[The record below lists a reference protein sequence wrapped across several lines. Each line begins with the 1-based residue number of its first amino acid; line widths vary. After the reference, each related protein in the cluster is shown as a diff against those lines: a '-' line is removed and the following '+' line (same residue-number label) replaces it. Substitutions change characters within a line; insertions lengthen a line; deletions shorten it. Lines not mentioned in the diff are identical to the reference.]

1 MESQPS
7 CGILTTIL
15 TPAQNVDLFHPRRS
29 LRFSGNFA
37 LKQRKE
43 GWICNPWKSIRF
55 LSLSAATNRI
65 QRNLNCS
72 HLIVFL
78 YPLMSIQIEFVSACD
93 RKCPDFTISLC
104 LSLSLWLLSLAPKKT
119 LHIINAQ
126 IRILLQ
132 NQIRLSAISLW
143 DLTLERAL
151 LR

>member
-15 TPAQNVDLFHPRRS
+15 TPAQNVDLLHPRRS

-43 GWICNPWKSIRF
+43 RWIFNPWKSICF
-55 LSLSAATNRI
+55 LSLSASTNRI
-65 QRNLNCS
+65 QRNVNRS
-72 HLIVFL
+72 HLISSHEYSNRIPICL
-78 YPLMSIQIEFVSACD
+78 CQKVS
-93 RKCPDFTISLC
+93 RFYI
-104 LSLSLWLLSLAPKKT
+104 LSLSLSLFWLLSLAPKKT

-132 NQIRLSAISLW
+132 NQIWLSAISLW